1 MPYLKEIIDIF
12 WLVVHIRFF
21 SLFCP
26 TFTWNVGLT
35 VNYLK
40 ETGQKEMREREE
52 MRENK
57 TVTVKIEQIHK
68 MKQWEYRI

>member
-1 MPYLKEIIDIF
+1 M
-12 WLVVHIRFF
+12 
-21 SLFCP
+21 
-26 TFTWNVGLT
+26 T

-52 MRENK
+52 MSENK

>member
-1 MPYLKEIIDIF
+1 M
-12 WLVVHIRFF
+12 
-21 SLFCP
+21 
-26 TFTWNVGLT
+26 T

>member
-1 MPYLKEIIDIF
+1 M
-12 WLVVHIRFF
+12 
-21 SLFCP
+21 
-26 TFTWNVGLT
+26 T

-57 TVTVKIEQIHK
+57 TVTVKIEQIYK
-68 MKQWEYRI
+68 MKTWEYRI